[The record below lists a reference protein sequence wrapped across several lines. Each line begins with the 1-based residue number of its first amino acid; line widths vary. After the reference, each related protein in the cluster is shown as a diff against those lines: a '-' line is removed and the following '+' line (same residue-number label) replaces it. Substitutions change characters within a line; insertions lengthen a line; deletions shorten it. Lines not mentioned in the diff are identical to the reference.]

1 MIGIGTTVTPG
12 FEEWK
17 DTLPKEPEGTVK
29 KRYVVT
35 CNEPRD
41 WTKIHSLL
49 LKDGTLE
56 DNIPTNAVQCSDVK
70 GHSATR
76 GTYIL
81 DAAEVADLLKCS
93 EVKHIEVDQAS
104 YPGTYMPDPLLLC
117 DAVQQEERYT
127 STVKNIRGNASTFLP
142 SSPAVSDKDRA
153 GFQLLRS
160 QQKSNPW
167 GTNVNQILNNKCDT
181 NK

>member
-17 DTLPKEPEGTVK
+17 DTLSKEPDGDVK

-35 CNEPRD
+35 CHKPSD

-56 DNIPTNAVQCSDVK
+56 DNIPTDAIQCSDVK
-70 GHSATR
+70 GHSPIR

-93 EVKHIEVDQAS
+93 EVSHIEIDQAS
-104 YPGTYMPDPLLLC
+104 YPGTYMPDPLLLS
-117 DAVQQEERYT
+117 DAVQQQERYS
-127 STVKNIRGNASTFLP
+127 STVKNIRGNASSYLP
-142 SSPAVSDKDRA
+142 STPLVADKDRA

-167 GTNVNQILNNKCDT
+167 GTNVNQVLNNKPLY
-181 NK
+181 